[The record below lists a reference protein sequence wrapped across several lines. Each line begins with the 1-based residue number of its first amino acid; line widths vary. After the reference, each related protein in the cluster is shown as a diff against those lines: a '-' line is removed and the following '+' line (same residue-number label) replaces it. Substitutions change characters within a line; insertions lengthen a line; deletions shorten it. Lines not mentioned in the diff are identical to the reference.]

1 MLMKVILIVP
11 SILAV
16 ALMAYLLIGLCV
28 YFVSAYRNAP
38 AGKSA
43 RQPRPVKANS
53 STAPVAVEAIPA
65 T

>member
-1 MLMKVILIVP
+1 MLVKVIMIVP

-16 ALMAYLLIGLCV
+16 ALMAYLLIGLGI

-38 AGKSA
+38 AGKLA
-43 RQPRPVKANS
+43 RQPRPRKANS
-53 STAPVAVEAIPA
+53 SAKISVEAIPA